1 MKEPHYDGMRKLLL
15 IIMIVVPSVPFFL
28 VLGIGYF
35 YFTTSLQNSA
45 AATLNRIIDDYRLMI
60 AAFLAER
67 EADLRFILHAYAFD
81 DLSSRPER
89 IEAVFRHLQT
99 SANAFVDIGVFDDKG
114 VHVAY
119 QGPYPLTGRVYAD
132 ESWFREVMEKG
143 CFVPRPVS
151 RLSRRDPHLSSAG
164 RARRAVSLR
173 HGLADGDGGGK
184 ADGVRPAAA
193 FPMTHPQ
200 GANHGVA
207 LGQR

>member
-45 AATLNRIIDDYRLMI
+45 AATLNRIIDDHRLMI

-67 EADLRFILHAYAFD
+67 EADLQFILHAYAFD
-81 DLSSRPER
+81 DLSRPER

-132 ESWFREVMEKG
+132 
-143 CFVPRPVS
+143 
-151 RLSRRDPHLSSAG
+151 
-164 RARRAVSLR
+164 
-173 HGLADGDGGGK
+173 GDGGGK